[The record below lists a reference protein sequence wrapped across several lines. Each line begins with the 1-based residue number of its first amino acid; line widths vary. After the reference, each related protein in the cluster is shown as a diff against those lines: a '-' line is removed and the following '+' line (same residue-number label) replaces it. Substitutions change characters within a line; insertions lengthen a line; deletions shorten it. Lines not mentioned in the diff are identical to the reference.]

1 MNDYI
6 RHTALSQMCKAAEA
20 ARLYSKVMQKVAEH
34 RPRPSDAY
42 IAGFCKAAEDAG
54 VDPEELVK
62 LADWSSWWRDKW
74 NKAKFEAQNAWA
86 WGKGLVGAFG
96 DKDLYEDAAKNV
108 WTGAKSMGTGIA
120 QGAAALP
127 GLVGNV
133 AGGVGGLVAG
143 AFMDGNY
150 LDNVKRS
157 WNAGGKLV
165 DSIGIGDYDLK
176 HLKDRLDT
184 VQANNRSEY
193 MANNNMDPNNMG
205 ALERWGMNGMA
216 IANGAG
222 KAIPA
227 AYVGAKVPGLK
238 WTSKLGGK
246 AGGTVTAI
254 TKLQEG
260 RTQGAQ
266 DIASAQQ
273 AQGAGQVKNNAIAGS
288 SFMPPSSFNN
298 YPRVQFNV

>member
-1 MNDYI
+1 MTNDS
-6 RHTALSQMCKAAEA
+6 RHTALSQMCKTAEA

-34 RPRPSDAY
+34 RLQPSDAY

-54 VDPEELVK
+54 VDPVQLIK
-62 LADWSSWWRDKW
+62 AAGWWSDKW
-74 NKAKFEAQNAWA
+74 SGLKQDMQDAWE
-86 WGKGLVGAFG
+86 GTKGFVGAFV
-96 DKDLYEDAAKNV
+96 DPDLYKDFGKNI
-108 WTGAKSMGTGIA
+108 WSGTKSALTGLG
-120 QGAAALP
+120 QGVAALP

-133 AGGVGGLVAG
+133 AGGAVGLVTG
-143 AFMDGNY
+143 AFGDGSY
-150 LDNVKRS
+150 LDNVKNS
-157 WNAGGKLV
+157 WNAGGRLV